1 MNVTTELK
9 NKAVVNVVVK
19 SNKVIIMKGCFHLQ
33 SYLIVKKKDIEI
45 QPGFEP
51 GSSEF

>member
-19 SNKVIIMKGCFHLQ
+19 SNKVIIVYCNKVFCGYKQ
-33 SYLIVKKKDIEI
+33 IIIIIYLYLLK
-45 QPGFEP
+45 
-51 GSSEF
+51 